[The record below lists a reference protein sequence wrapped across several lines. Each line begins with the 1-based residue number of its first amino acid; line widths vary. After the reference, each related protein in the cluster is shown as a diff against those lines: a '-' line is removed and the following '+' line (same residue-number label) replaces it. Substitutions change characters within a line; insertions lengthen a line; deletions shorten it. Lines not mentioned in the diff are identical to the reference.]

1 MTYKI
6 IKQEFKFIE
15 YFFLTKKV
23 LFLNI
28 LIVEAFPDPF
38 FILNMNQTLSKKNAG
53 ELPIYTSLSPTTL
66 LSSLRVGLHLVS
78 YLPQGKN
85 NCLKWG
91 GREERRKSKK

>member
-53 ELPIYTSLSPTTL
+53 ELPVYTSLSPTTL
-66 LSSLRVGLHLVS
+66 
-78 YLPQGKN
+78 
-85 NCLKWG
+85 
-91 GREERRKSKK
+91 